1 MNVLNVG
8 FAMCGSFCTLG
19 AAVDE
24 LKNLKDKGYNL
35 FPIMSPIVQ
44 VTDTRFGKA
53 DDFKSRVKV
62 ICEKEIITTVKEAE
76 PIGPKKLL
84 DVLVIAPCTGNTAA
98 KLANGITD
106 TAVTMAAKA
115 HLRNGKPVVIAIATN
130 DALSGS
136 AKNIGALLNT
146 KNVYFVPFSQD
157 DAEDKPRSCI
167 ADISLIEKTLIA
179 AKDGKQIQPLLIQA
193 TEA

>member
-8 FAMCGSFCTLG
+8 FAKCGSFCTLN
-19 AAVDE
+19 AAVNE

-35 FPIMSPIVQ
+35 FPVMSPIVQ
-44 VTDTRFGKA
+44 VTDTRFGAA
-53 DDFKSRVKV
+53 DDFKSRVKE
-62 ICEKEIITTVKEAE
+62 ICEREIISTVKEAE

-84 DVLVIAPCTGNTAA
+84 DILVIAPCTGNTAA

-115 HLRNGKPVVIAIATN
+115 HLRNGRPVVIAIATN

-146 KNVYFVPFSQD
+146 KNVYFVPFEQD
-157 DAEDKPRSCI
+157 DAHAKPT
-167 ADISLIEKTLIA
+167 SLISDFSLIDDTIRSA
-179 AKDGKQIQPLLIQA
+179 IEGKQIQPLLIRRNG
-193 TEA
+193 

>member
-8 FAMCGSFCTLG
+8 FAMCGSFCTLN
-19 AAVDE
+19 AAVNE
-24 LKNLKDKGYNL
+24 LKNLKEKGYNL

-44 VTDTRFGKA
+44 VTDTRFGAA
-53 DDFKSRVKV
+53 DDFKSRVKE
-62 ICEKEIITTVKEAE
+62 ICEKDIISTVKDAE
-76 PIGPKKLL
+76 PIGPKKML
-84 DVLVIAPCTGNTAA
+84 DILVIAPCTGNTAA

-115 HLRNGKPVVIAIATN
+115 HLRNGRPVVIAIATN

-146 KNVYFVPFSQD
+146 KNVYFVPFEQD
-157 DAEDKPRSCI
+157 DAQSKPT
-167 ADISLIEKTLIA
+167 SLISDFSLIDDTIRA
-179 AKDGKQIQPLLIQA
+179 AIEGKQIQPLLIRRNG
-193 TEA
+193 

>member
-53 DDFKSRVKV
+53 DDFKSRVKE
-62 ICEKEIITTVKEAE
+62 ICEKEIIFTVKEAE

-146 KNVYFVPFSQD
+146 KNVYFVPFEQD
-157 DAEDKPRSCI
+157 DAHLKPT
-167 ADISLIEKTLIA
+167 SLISDFSMINDTILA
-179 AKDGKQIQPLLIQA
+179 AIEGKQIQPLLIKRNG
-193 TEA
+193 